1 MTDEEDKP
9 ITHEQAAD
17 IFYRV
22 IIPAIQADLGCR
34 SLFAFKMA
42 KAAVDAM
49 FRDWREMI
57 GEPATHC
64 FEHDEER
71 ERGVCWVCEYEAKNG
86 TTVGP

>member
-1 MTDEEDKP
+1 
-9 ITHEQAAD
+9 
-17 IFYRV
+17 
-22 IIPAIQADLGCR
+22 
-34 SLFAFKMA
+34 LFAFKMA

-49 FRDWREMI
+49 FRDGRQMF